1 MTEQP
6 NARETLA
13 EMGLMK
19 NGEPDPLEMGYAF
32 GAGMVVADGRIDP
45 DELYFA
51 AQLGKDLFDGFDG
64 AEFEQRCRDNPN
76 PPTVAQLAPLL
87 AEVLDD
93 GQKSQLFDFLFAICQ
108 ADGEVAPEEKAML
121 TSVSR
126 DLGLD
131 FAP

>member
-1 MTEQP
+1 MSEHP

-19 NGEPDPLEMGYAF
+19 DGAPDALEMGYAF

-45 DELYFA
+45 DELYFTS
-51 AQLGKDLFDGFDG
+51 QLGKDLFPGFDAG
-64 AEFEQRCRDNPN
+64 EFEQRCRDNPT
-76 PPTVAQLAPLL
+76 PPTIAQLAPLL
-87 AEVLDD
+87 ADVLNDAE
-93 GQKSQLFDFLFAICQ
+93 KAQLFDFLFAVCQ
-108 ADGEVAPEEKAML
+108 ADGEVAPEELEML
-121 TSVSR
+121 ESVSR